1 MIAIIIT
8 MMTILMAVTT
18 SFVDAFIAPVNTII
32 RHHRGNSIC
41 FAQNPLATS
50 GDWSAYLDQDNT
62 GLIYYFNGKTGE
74 SLWEKP
80 FPSFPDVQLTG
91 ELKATAKSKQEEY
104 IRTQQRKRKQ
114 QQQQEAASQKKGFFS
129 KILEERQQV
138 KVVSTTLDSE
148 EKEQLKDMK
157 QQKAE
162 WFGGIFDEVV
172 KSQQEQVVSKP
183 ERRKNEE
190 KGLFGLFDKPQQ
202 QTATSSTTSTT
213 TSSDSGP
220 QQSSATGSAPSR
232 RRKKEEKG
240 LFGGLFDSTAEEEE
254 VIVPAN
260 IEFASYVLPHPEKV
274 KWGGEDAVFVK
285 GRTFGVFDG
294 VSGATK
300 TEGVPLYS
308 KTLASEMEKSI
319 LVNSSEGDN
328 GSSSSLKLPEIG
340 RLLTRA
346 AEVADKIATG
356 ASTAVVGSIGV
367 DGFLRVLNLGDS
379 ACVVIRQRRVTA
391 RTREI
396 SHYFDCPYQLSVDSP
411 DRPRD
416 GTKFNVELMKG
427 DLVLMGSDGIFD
439 NLTDDQIATIAT
451 SDTDLNKIARRI
463 AEYSRKVSLD
473 KTAPTPYAKLAK
485 RYGDPDY
492 QDGVGGKV
500 DDICCV
506 VASYN

>member
-1 MIAIIIT
+1 MSIT
-8 MMTILMAVTT
+8 HN
-18 SFVDAFIAPVNTII
+18 SFVDAFIVPLNYNNFY
-32 RHHRGNSIC
+32 HYHRGNSVC
-41 FAQNPLATS
+41 YAQNPLATS

-62 GLIYYFNGKTGE
+62 GLVYYFNGKTGE

-91 ELKATAKSKQEEY
+91 DLKEIAKSKQEEY
-104 IRTQQRKRKQ
+104 IRTQQQKRKQ
-114 QQQQEAASQKKGFFS
+114 QQAAASPKKGFFS
-129 KILEERQQV
+129 KILEETQQV
-138 KVVSTTLDSE
+138 KGVSTLDSE
-148 EKEQLKDMK
+148 KQEQKDEKQE
-157 QQKAE
+157 KAE
-162 WFGGIFDEVV
+162 WFGGIFDDVI
-172 KSQQEQVVSKP
+172 KSQQEQVVSTP
-183 ERRKNEE
+183 ERRKTEE

-202 QTATSSTTSTT
+202 QPATVTITSSQSQQQEQFSVTQTSSTTS
-213 TSSDSGP
+213 S
-220 QQSSATGSAPSR
+220 SR

-240 LFGGLFDSTAEEEE
+240 LFGGWFDSSVEEEE
-254 VIVPAN
+254 AVIIPAK

-300 TEGVPLYS
+300 VDGVPLYS
-308 KTLASEMEKSI
+308 KTLATEMEKSI
-319 LVNSSEGDN
+319 LVNSSSEGDI
-328 GSSSSLKLPEIG
+328 GSSSALKLPELG
-340 RLLTRA
+340 KLLTRA

-356 ASTAVVGSIGV
+356 ASTAVVGSIGQ

-439 NLTDDQIATIAT
+439 NLTDDQIAAIAT
-451 SDTDLNKIARRI
+451 SDADVNKIARRI

-473 KTAPTPYAKLAK
+473 KTVPTPYAKLAK